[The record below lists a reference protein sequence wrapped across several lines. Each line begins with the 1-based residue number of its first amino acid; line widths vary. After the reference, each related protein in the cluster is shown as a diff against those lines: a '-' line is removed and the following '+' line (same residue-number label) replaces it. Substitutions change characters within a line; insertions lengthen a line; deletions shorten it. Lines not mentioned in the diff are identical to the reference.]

1 MQILNGKTSRQ
12 TDVGVELAIFDG
24 SIELEV
30 DWYNRLTYDIIAS
43 VPIPDYVGSQDDPVV
58 NTAKV
63 NNQGW
68 DISAIYR
75 KTGKLSYNL
84 GVILSPVKNKVIKL
98 AEGRNEIFSAFLQGE
113 PATHT
118 VVGLPI
124 GAFYGY
130 KVAGI
135 FQSQE
140 EIDQSPKFGGE
151 KPGDVHYQDTNGDGV
166 LNGDD
171 RVYLGSR
178 SQHYPIP

>member
-1 MQILNGKTSRQ
+1 
-12 TDVGVELAIFDG
+12 DG
-24 SIELEV
+24 MIELEV

-68 DISAIYR
+68 DITATYR

-130 KVAGI
+130 KVDGI

-140 EIDQSPKFGGE
+140 
-151 KPGDVHYQDTNGDGV
+151 
-166 LNGDD
+166 
-171 RVYLGSR
+171 
-178 SQHYPIP
+178 